1 MLLTE
6 YRGLTVSDITELRR
20 SLAEGGATFAVVKN
34 TLMQRAAADASIED
48 LEALLEGPTAVAF
61 VTGDP
66 VAAAK
71 KVVDAAKKFPAL
83 ILKGG
88 YMEGKVLSA
97 DEAKGLADL
106 DSKEVM
112 LSKFA
117 GLLKGE
123 MSRAASMFVSAQSK
137 FLSLLEAYKE
147 KVPDD
152 SATEVAPAAEEPS
165 VERLPRRRERK
176 KPADPRKRP
185 QKRART
191 RPRERQTWQKH
202 PPPWRSR
209 KPTRCRRRE
218 VTVAKMSTDELLGQ
232 FKEMTLLEL
241 SEFIK
246 QFEEAFDVKAAAAG
260 PVMMAAPG
268 GGGAGGG
275 EAEEEQS
282 EFDVVLTGA
291 GDKKPR
297 SSRRCAHSPAW
308 A

>member
-1 MLLTE
+1 MPKAEKIERVAELKAGIEGSDALLLTE

-34 TLMQRAAADASIED
+34 TLMQRAAVDASIED

-97 DEAKGLADL
+97 AEAKGLADL

-112 LSKFA
+112 LSKIA

-137 FLSLLEAYKE
+137 FLALLEAYKE

-152 SATEVAPAAEEPS
+152 SVAEAAAGGGAVAPRMRSHRSTRLPKRTRKPSEAAPAAE
-165 VERLPRRRERK
+165 
-176 KPADPRKRP
+176 A
-185 QKRART
+185 
-191 RPRERQTWQKH
+191 
-202 PPPWRSR
+202 
-209 KPTRCRRRE
+209 
-218 VTVAKMSTDELLGQ
+218 
-232 FKEMTLLEL
+232 
-241 SEFIK
+241 
-246 QFEEAFDVKAAAAG
+246 EEAPA
-260 PVMMAAPG
+260 
-268 GGGAGGG
+268 
-275 EAEEEQS
+275 EATEDATEEAT
-282 EFDVVLTGA
+282 DDGRGV
-291 GDKKPR
+291 
-297 SSRRCAHSPAW
+297 RR
-308 A
+308 